1 MEFVHL
7 VWAGGI
13 ICGTMS
19 VGQWVYASATG
30 GSDHNFWR
38 NASGLLGGSGLALL
52 ALMVAFG

>member
-13 ICGTMS
+13 IVGTMS
-19 VGQWVYASATG
+19 FGQWVYASATG
-30 GSDHNFWR
+30 GPDHSFWW

-52 ALMVAFG
+52 ALVVAFG